1 MTFITHC
8 LIYYLSGQMPLIRIF
23 DADNNTGEVIN
34 DLFEQVSQEK
44 ERTFQV
50 GTHTFRA
57 YITKVLKENNR
68 KNHYIYYCANSR
80 VVGQPKSIGRVNSLF
95 SYPIIKGDKAY
106 FLEVYLVSDYL
117 NNKNYKTRNGF
128 AIIEEKLT
136 TKKCPKL

>member
-57 YITKVLKENNR
+57 YITSTQSFKLSNGAYLYLPNSYTADRSK
-68 KNHYIYYCANSR
+68 KIYYSKIQPDILPSKPTNIKDNTLTYAN
-80 VVGQPKSIGRVNSLF
+80 
-95 SYPIIKGDKAY
+95 
-106 FLEVYLVSDYL
+106 VS
-117 NNKNYKTRNGF
+117 
-128 AIIEEKLT
+128 
-136 TKKCPKL
+136 

>member
-57 YITKVLKENNR
+57 YITSTQSFKLSNGAYLYLANSYTADRNK
-68 KNHYIYYCANSR
+68 KIYYSKI
-80 VVGQPKSIGRVNSLF
+80 QPDILTS
-95 SYPIIKGDKAY
+95 KATNVEDEDINEAK
-106 FLEVYLVSDYL
+106 LWI
-117 NNKNYKTRNGF
+117 NN
-128 AIIEEKLT
+128 
-136 TKKCPKL
+136 

>member
-50 GTHTFRA
+50 GTLRC
-57 YITKVLKENNR
+57 INLSGQSKLLKFDNDDLLFGSPTATHSLIQLNLIDG
-68 KNHYIYYCANSR
+68 YWLF
-80 VVGQPKSIGRVNSLF
+80 VN
-95 SYPIIKGDKAY
+95 PIIHGRGIPLFVDIKAI
-106 FLEVYLVSDYL
+106 LSSSG
-117 NNKNYKTRNGF
+117 KT
-128 AIIEEKLT
+128 KHVWS
-136 TKKCPKL
+136 